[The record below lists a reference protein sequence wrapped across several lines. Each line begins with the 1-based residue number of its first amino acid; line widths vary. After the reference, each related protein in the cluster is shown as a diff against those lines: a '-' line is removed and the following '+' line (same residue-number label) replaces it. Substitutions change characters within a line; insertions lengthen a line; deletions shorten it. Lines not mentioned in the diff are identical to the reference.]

1 MSSTLNRGSVIGV
14 SFEYEVSYVKTPER
28 VRRMPQ
34 DMSPPPLVRQRGMY
48 MSPPPLVRQRAITVF
63 PVTKLRSGRQYAH
76 SR

>member
-1 MSSTLNRGSVIGV
+1 MSSTLIRGSVIGV
-14 SFEYEVSYVKTPER
+14 SFEYELCYVKTPER

-34 DMSPPPLVRQRGMY
+34 D